1 MKEPKIYSRFVPR
14 PNEGTEAGH
23 KKTKTYRESITVE
36 GVRSL
41 VEDGEI
47 DSYEAIQAYKD
58 ECDIKNI
65 IARANAGDET
75 ALHQRIGEYLDTTIM
90 PKTLAEAQGMV
101 IKAEQEFKK
110 LPLEIREKFNHSPE
124 QFIAELGTA
133 EWAEKCGIELKKES
147 LDILPEMPTEN
158 KVQNMEV
165 INNAEKQ

>member
-14 PNEGTEAGH
+14 PNEGTETGH

-36 GVRSL
+36 GVRCL
-41 VEDGEI
+41 IEDSEI

-75 ALHQRIGEYLDTTIM
+75 ALRQHIGDYLDTTIM
-90 PKTLAEAQGMV
+90 PKTLAEAQNMV

-110 LPLEIREKFNHSPE
+110 MPLEIREKFNHSPE

-133 EWAEKCGIELKKES
+133 EWAEKCGIELKEES
-147 LDILPEMPTEN
+147 LDILPEMPTQN
-158 KVQNMEV
+158 KVQDMEV